1 MSKINQEIV
10 QQKSLKKRTKE
21 TKNNQKGT
29 KSNQIQEEMIKNKFD
44 TKFININNFISN
56 YNIYHDSRKYS
67 KDSSNLSTSNEDLS
81 EHDLFSSSQKH
92 PLNNN
97 ITNFKGKAS
106 DFKTKYKT
114 ELCKFYEM
122 TGKCKYGENCAYAHG
137 IENLRSKVTNTT
149 AYRTKK
155 CIQFFET
162 GYCPYGSRCQF
173 QHQLKNNI
181 LNNPY
186 DSGMNYQKILE
197 IISKSENIR
206 NIKKLVKKP
215 RLDIFKEI
223 SGDNSDNNDENELF
237 NDIKKIIDNNN
248 HDIFV

>member
-10 QQKSLKKRTKE
+10 QQKSLKRRTKD
-21 TKNNQKGT
+21 TKNNQKGI
-29 KSNQIQEEMIKNKFD
+29 KSNQIQEEILKNKFD
-44 TKFININNFISN
+44 SNFITINNFLSN

-81 EHDLFSSSQKH
+81 EHDLFSPSQKH
-92 PLNNN
+92 TLNNN

-215 RLDIFKEI
+215 RLNIFKEI
-223 SGDNSDNNDENELF
+223 SGDNSDNNDENELL
-237 NDIKKIIDNNN
+237 NDIRKLIDNNN
-248 HDIFV
+248 RDIYV

>member
-1 MSKINQEIV
+1 MSKINKEIIH
-10 QQKSLKKRTKE
+10 QKSLKKGT
-21 TKNNQKGT
+21 NQIKPNKKDI
-29 KSNQIQEEMIKNKFD
+29 KSNQTQEEVLKNKFD
-44 TKFININNFISN
+44 TYFISINNFIN
-56 YNIYHDSRKYS
+56 KYNIYHDSRKYS
-67 KDSSNLSTSNEDLS
+67 KDSSNISTSNEDIS
-81 EHDLFSSSQKH
+81 EHDLFPSSQKH
-92 PLNNN
+92 QINTS
-97 ITNFKGKAS
+97 TNFKGKAS
-106 DFKTKYKT
+106 DFKIKYKT

-181 LNNPY
+181 INNPY
-186 DSGMNYQKILE
+186 DSGMSYQRILE
-197 IISKSENIR
+197 IISKSENVR

-215 RLDIFKEI
+215 RLNIFKEM
-223 SGDNSDNNDENELF
+223 SGKISDNIDENKLLD
-237 NDIKKIIDNNN
+237 DIKELIDNNN
-248 HDIFV
+248 QDMFV

>member
-10 QQKSLKKRTKE
+10 QQKSLKRRTKK
-21 TKNNQKGT
+21 TKNNQKGI
-29 KSNQIQEEMIKNKFD
+29 KSNQIQEEILKNKFD
-44 TKFININNFISN
+44 SKFITINNFLTN

-81 EHDLFSSSQKH
+81 EHDLFSPSQKH
-92 PLNNN
+92 TLNNN

-215 RLDIFKEI
+215 RLNIFKEI
-223 SGDNSDNNDENELF
+223 SGDNSDNNDENELL
-237 NDIKKIIDNNN
+237 NDIRKLIDNNN
-248 HDIFV
+248 RDIYV

>member
-186 DSGMNYQKILE
+186 DSSMNYQKILE

-223 SGDNSDNNDENELF
+223 SGDNSDNNDENELL